1 MAFCCDVLWWSIS
14 WSSIAQHSG
23 ALLRTED
30 LTFVSDG
37 ILDACLLS
45 VSCSVLLSA
54 VRPSLLDAE
63 SRLCFRMLPVIL
75 MWVNERLE
83 WLSEKLCLTILSF
96 CTVGRWISVS
106 THIVKILCLYVCFLF
121 MCLLTCFCYV
131 CLVDIFVCW
140 HVCFVMVVLLTCLF
154 CWHAYIVDVFDL
166 LMCLC
171 LFCWHACLLRLS
183 CGHVCFVDLLC
194 WPVCLLCW
202 QCASAL
208 AMCCFL
214 TSNPKHNDVEVSA
227 VCIYSSEHNAGVQTV
242 CVTEQ

>member
-1 MAFCCDVLWWSIS
+1 MCLFDSV
-14 WSSIAQHSG
+14 
-23 ALLRTED
+23 D
-30 LTFVSDG
+30 L
-37 ILDACLLS
+37 
-45 VSCSVLLSA
+45 
-54 VRPSLLDAE
+54 
-63 SRLCFRMLPVIL
+63 
-75 MWVNERLE
+75 NERLE

-106 THIVKILCLYVCFLF
+106 THIVKIVCLYVCFLF
-121 MCLLTCFCYV
+121 TCLFVDMFLLCLFSWHICLPTCLFCYG
-131 CLVDIFVCW
+131 
-140 HVCFVMVVLLTCLF
+140 CFVDMFVLLTCLY
-154 CWHAYIVDVFDL
+154 CWCC

-171 LFCWHACLLRLS
+171 LFCWHACLLCLS